1 MTLARLIE
9 AVEQDDC
16 AAVWEALE
24 GKPVALGFQ
33 AGDFVNAFHGSLDA
47 AKRLHDALLPGW
59 WATMRYS
66 TRPLVTVGD
75 VDDEFRAQDDN
86 LARAWLLCIL
96 RAVEGRDQ

>member
-9 AVEQDDC
+9 DVERGTFDLAMMEDN
-16 AAVWEALE
+16 L
-24 GKPVALGFQ
+24 PT
-33 AGDFVNAFHGSLDA
+33 AGDSAKAWDNFIAAFNGSLDA

-86 LARAWLLCIL
+86 LARAWLLAIL
-96 RAVEGRDQ
+96 RAMEKLK